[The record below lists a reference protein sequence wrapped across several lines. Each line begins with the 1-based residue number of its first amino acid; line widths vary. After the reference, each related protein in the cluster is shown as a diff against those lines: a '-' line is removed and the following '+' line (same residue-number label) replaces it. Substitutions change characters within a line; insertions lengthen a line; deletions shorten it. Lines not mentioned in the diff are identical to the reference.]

1 VAGGSAKG
9 VLSDT
14 IQSAGLTGGSDTRAR
29 RFDHPRAILLSDP
42 LDNHDDGSSSRDHD
56 ATAFGASDRGRVR
69 ETNQDQF
76 LIARL
81 YKSMSVAATTLLL
94 EPQLQGKVQGQ
105 VLLVADGM
113 GGHAAGEK
121 ASRLAIGH
129 LIRQL
134 LDQVQWFL
142 QSEENGGDEDR
153 ENRFM
158 EGLRQLLRATH
169 AQILDESARNATDR
183 GMGTTLTMAHIVWPR
198 LYVAHVGDSRCY
210 LIRDAVAEQ
219 LTTDH
224 TLARQM
230 VESGGL
236 KPEDEADSR
245 WSNVL
250 WNVLG
255 GFTEGELVTEVRR
268 VDLQVG
274 DTIVL
279 CSDGLHRYV
288 DSDRLAEIV
297 SATESPQE
305 ASQRLIEI
313 ANDAGGE
320 DNITVVVAR
329 PQDNDDG
336 LATQIDEFDTSI
348 T

>member
-1 VAGGSAKG
+1 M
-9 VLSDT
+9 T
-14 IQSAGLTGGSDTRAR
+14 MTR
-29 RFDHPRAILLSDP
+29 PRLGPATE
-42 LDNHDDGSSSRDHD
+42 DG
-56 ATAFGASDRGRVR
+56 VR

-81 YKSMSVAATTLLL
+81 FRSMSVSSTSLAL
-94 EPQLQGKVQGQ
+94 EPQLFGKVQGQ

-121 ASRLAIGH
+121 ASRLAIGNV
-129 LIRQL
+129 IRQL

-142 QSEENGGDEDR
+142 QSEENGEDEDR
-153 ENRFM
+153 EKRFM
-158 EGLRQLLRATH
+158 EGLRQLLQAAH
-169 AQILDESARNATDR
+169 LQILDESARNATNR

-198 LYVAHVGDSRCY
+198 MYVAHAGDSRCY
-210 LIRDAVAEQ
+210 LIREAVAEQ

-255 GFTEGELVTEVRR
+255 GFTEGELVAEVRR
-268 VDLQVG
+268 FDLQAD

-288 DSDRLAEIV
+288 DSQRLAEVV
-297 SATESPQE
+297 SATESAQE
-305 ASQRLIEI
+305 ACQRLIEI
-313 ANDAGGE
+313 ASDAGGE

-329 PQDNDDG
+329 PRENDDG
-336 LATQIDEFDTSI
+336 FATQFDEFDTSI
-348 T
+348 P

>member
-1 VAGGSAKG
+1 
-9 VLSDT
+9 LNDT
-14 IQSAGLTGGSDTRAR
+14 
-29 RFDHPRAILLSDP
+29 
-42 LDNHDDGSSSRDHD
+42 LDNDDDGCSLEDD
-56 ATAFGASDRGRVR
+56 QVTAFGASDRGRVR

-81 YKSMSVAATTLLL
+81 NKSMSVSSTSLTLD
-94 EPQLQGKVQGQ
+94 PQLLSKVQGQ

-134 LDQVQWFL
+134 LDTVQWFF
-142 QSEENGGDEDR
+142 QADEDNDD
-153 ENRFM
+153 EDKEQEFIDD
-158 EGLRQLLRATH
+158 LRQLLHDAHSR
-169 AQILDESARNATDR
+169 ILMESAENVADR
-183 GMGTTLTMAHIVWPR
+183 GMGTTLTMAHMIWPR
-198 LYVAHVGDSRCY
+198 LYVVHAGDSRCY
-210 LIRDAVAEQ
+210 LIRDGVPEQ

-236 KPEDEADSR
+236 KPEDEADSK

-255 GFTEGELVTEVRR
+255 GYTDGDLTAEVRR
-268 VDLQVG
+268 VDLESG
-274 DTIVL
+274 DAIVL

-288 DSDRLAEIV
+288 DMEQLAAIV
-297 SATESPQE
+297 SEAESPE
-305 ASQRLIEI
+305 AACKRLIEI

-320 DNITVVVAR
+320 DNITVVVAK
-329 PQDNDDG
+329 PEPDDDG
-336 LATQIDEFDTSI
+336 FTTWIDENDTSI
-348 T
+348 P